1 MKKLKLVYS
10 LIGTFFISFAVSF
23 FRLAN
28 LGTDPYTTFNLGVS
42 GFLNMGFGL
51 FIMITSLLALILIYF
66 DNRALIGIGTL
77 FNIFIVG
84 NFSDITVGLYNSY
97 FTGPESLL
105 IRIIFSVLGLF
116 FISSGIAL
124 YTEAK
129 EGVAPYDAFP
139 IILTE
144 KANGRWTYGTSRI
157 IIDLSFSVIGY
168 LFGATL
174 GINTII
180 TAFFIGPFV
189 QFFRGIFEKDLET
202 RLLRYS
208 TKK

>member
-23 FRLAN
+23 FRLADF
-28 LGTDPYTTFNLGVS
+28 GTDPYTTFNLGAS
-42 GFLNMGFGL
+42 GFLNIGFGL
-51 FIMITSLLALILIYF
+51 FIMITSLIALILIYF
-66 DNRALIGIGTL
+66 DNRALVGIGTL

-84 NFSDITVGLYNSY
+84 NFSDITVNLYNSY
-97 FTGPESLL
+97 FTSPDGLL
-105 IRIIFSVLGLF
+105 IRIIFSILGLF
-116 FISSGIAL
+116 FISSGVAL

-144 KANGRWTYGTSRI
+144 KANGRWTYGTSRV
-157 IIDLSFSVIGY
+157 IIDVSFSIIGF

-174 GINTII
+174 GVNTLI
-180 TAFFIGPFV
+180 TAFLLGPII
-189 QFFRGIFEKDLET
+189 QFFRKIFQKDLET
-202 RLLRYS
+202 RMLRYS

>member
-1 MKKLKLVYS
+1 MKKIQLTYS

-28 LGTDPYTTFNLGVS
+28 FGTDPYTTFNLGAS

-66 DNRALIGIGTL
+66 EDRSLIGIGTL
-77 FNIFIVG
+77 LNIFIVG
-84 NFSDITVGLYNSY
+84 NFSDFTINLYRSY
-97 FTGPESLL
+97 FTSTEGLL
-105 IRIIFSVLGLF
+105 IRIIFSLLGLF
-116 FISSGIAL
+116 FISVGVAL

-139 IILTE
+139 IILTD
-144 KANGRWTYGTSRI
+144 KANGKLTYRTSRI
-157 IIDLSFSVIGY
+157 IIDVSFSIIGF
-168 LFGATL
+168 LLGATL
-174 GINTII
+174 GINTLI
-180 TAFFIGPFV
+180 TAFFIGPFI
-189 QFFRGIFEKDLET
+189 QYFRVIFEKDLNT
-202 RLLRYS
+202 RMLQYS